1 MHAAKWKR
9 AANHS
14 PLSISHTHT
23 THSLTTS
30 KRGRTAFNNNNNFVM
45 PRVVLAYAVHLFIV
59 VVRLA
64 EVHAAHA
71 SPRSLSLS
79 LRSSPFVS
87 PHTFWLSVTLSVN
100 EKTQK
105 QRAIDT
111 LLLSLSAAH
120 SHARVRAL
128 SLSSPESETRTVIDK
143 EEIKKHSHC
152 LSPSGHPSPF
162 ALPSIVSFEIPT
174 VRVLTQSHL
183 CCRLVHAVT
192 ILPSLTARFARTFAY
207 IQYGVLC
214 ECWLCFLCTFFY
226 GITNRFVYNTEYY
239 HY

>member
-1 MHAAKWKR
+1 
-9 AANHS
+9 
-14 PLSISHTHT
+14 
-23 THSLTTS
+23 
-30 KRGRTAFNNNNNFVM
+30 M

-143 EEIKKHSHC
+143 EEKKTFP
-152 LSPSGHPSPF
+152 LF
-162 ALPSIVSFEIPT
+162 VSVGAP
-174 VRVLTQSHL
+174 V
-183 CCRLVHAVT
+183 AVC
-192 ILPSLTARFARTFAY
+192 IA
-207 IQYGVLC
+207 IH
-214 ECWLCFLCTFFY
+214 
-226 GITNRFVYNTEYY
+226 RFVRDTHRACAHSVAFVLSSRARRHNFTVAHRSFCPYVRIYSIRCVV
-239 HY
+239 